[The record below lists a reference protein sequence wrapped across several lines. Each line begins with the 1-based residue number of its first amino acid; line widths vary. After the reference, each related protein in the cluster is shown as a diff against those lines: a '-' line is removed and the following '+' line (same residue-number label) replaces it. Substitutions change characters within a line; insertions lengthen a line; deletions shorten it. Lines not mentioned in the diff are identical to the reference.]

1 MSREKGICVKRIVII
16 ICLVLVF
23 FGTFCTVSAKT
34 VNRRWQYPTKIKT
47 YIPQNHKRTIM
58 MKHAFAEWSRLT
70 NNKIIFRYVDSPK
83 YAQVVVEF
91 VNIVPNAEREIG
103 LTKST
108 FTSSGGMLRATIY
121 IAEKTSSGYQL
132 GKDAVYT
139 VMLHEIGHAIGIDEH
154 SADPLS
160 IMYPTE
166 DDRQEILKSDLRN
179 LAEIYG
185 W

>member
-121 IAEKTSSGYQL
+121 ISEKTSSGYQL

-139 VMLHEIGHAIGIDEH
+139 VMLHEIGHAIGIGEH